1 MLRQEELFT
10 LPVGLAFL
18 EGAFTGNL
26 RTVAAGVMVATV
38 PIIIVFLMFQRQFI
52 RGLSGAVKG

>member
-1 MLRQEELFT
+1 MIRQEQLYT

-26 RTVAAGVMVATV
+26 RTVAAGIMVATV
-38 PIIIVFLMFQRQFI
+38 PIIIVFLMFQRQFV